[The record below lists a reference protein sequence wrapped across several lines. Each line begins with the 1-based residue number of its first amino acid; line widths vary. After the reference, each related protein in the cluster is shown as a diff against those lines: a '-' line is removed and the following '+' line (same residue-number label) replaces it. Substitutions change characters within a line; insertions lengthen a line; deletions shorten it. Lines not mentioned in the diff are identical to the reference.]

1 MRNPFSAIVRRLRS
15 GAAKATRMFA
25 AAMPGRLNGNWL
37 MLPQPTN
44 WVVRSS
50 LRALRARS
58 REQWENNPYVKRFAD
73 LMASN
78 VIGHKGIVAH
88 PIVKMPDGT
97 LDDAVNSLIY
107 DAFMDWGGDRHCD
120 AARTQSWAEMQRL
133 AIKTVAIDGEAFVML
148 YRNSAFKYGI
158 ALQLIDPEY
167 IDLLYER
174 TLPGGNYILQ
184 GIEYNSFN
192 APVAYHVYQP
202 AAGDAYST
210 YAPTGAG
217 QHVRVPAQNMLHL
230 FNPFRVDQRRG
241 IPMTATA
248 LEPLK
253 MLNGY
258 MEAAVVAARVGA
270 ATMGVLKTIGGE
282 EETLSDH
289 KSSDGQL
296 SFDAEPGTFRQL
308 PNGVSLETFK
318 PEYPATAFQPFV
330 KTALRQIASALGI
343 SYTSLSNDIES
354 VNYSSIRQDALQDRE
369 LYRVL
374 TDSFITQCIKPV
386 YCAWLETQLLRG
398 TLHLPTRAGGKHL
411 MINEWSRYSPVR
423 FAPRPF
429 QSIDPQKDANANALQ
444 IMQGV
449 RSRSDVIRHE
459 FGQEPD
465 DVWAEIA
472 QENAKMAKLGLNFAP
487 SQIVEEIKENL

>member
-1 MRNPFSAIVRRLRS
+1 MRNPLTTIVRRLRT
-15 GAAKATRMFA
+15 GAVKAKRMFV

-78 VIGHKGIVAH
+78 IVGHKGILSH

-97 LDDAVNSLIY
+97 LDDKVNGLIY
-107 DAFMDWGGDRHCD
+107 DAFMDWGCDRHCD
-120 AARTQSWAEMQRL
+120 AGHTQSWAEMQRL
-133 AIKTVAIDGEAFVML
+133 AVKTMAIDGEAFIMM
-148 YRNSAFKYGI
+148 YRNSAFKYGF

-167 IDLLYER
+167 IDLLFER

-192 APVAYHVYQP
+192 APIAYHVYQP
-202 AAGDAYST
+202 AAGDAYAT

-217 QHVRVPAQNMLHL
+217 KHVRISAQNMLHI

-270 ATMGVLKTIGGE
+270 ATMGVLSTIGGE

-289 KSSDGQL
+289 KANDGQL

-308 PNGVSLETFK
+308 PNGVKLETFK
-318 PEYPATAFQPFV
+318 PEYPAAAFQPFV

-354 VNYSSIRQDALQDRE
+354 VNYSSIRQDSLQDRE

-374 TDSFITQCIKPV
+374 TDSFITQCIKPI
-386 YCAWLETQLLRG
+386 YHAWLETQLLRG
-398 TLHLPTRAGGKHL
+398 TLNLPVGKGSKQL
-411 MINEWSRYSPVR
+411 LIGEWDRYCPVR
-423 FAPRPF
+423 FSPRPF
-429 QSIDPQKDANANALQ
+429 FSIDPQKDATAHALQ
-444 IMQGV
+444 IDQGI
-449 RSRSDVIRHE
+449 RSRSDVIRHD

-472 QENAKMAKLGLNFAP
+472 QENAKMKALGLNFSP
-487 SQIVEEIKENL
+487 SQTIEEIKENL